1 MGNALFDWLSRM
13 GMEFAVFIVSM
24 VPLIE
29 LRGAV
34 PLGIGNGMPWHV
46 VMPLAY
52 LGNCIPIPFVLFFG
66 PKVLNWVGT
75 LKPFH
80 NLVKRYQDKL
90 HSKKSQ
96 VTKYAKYGL
105 FLFVAVPIP
114 GTGAW
119 SGALIAALLDMP
131 KGKAFVSIAFGVIAA
146 GIIMLIGSHVVVSA
160 VNAI

>member
-1 MGNALFDWLSRM
+1 MGTALFEWLSGM
-13 GMEFAVFIVSM
+13 GMELAVFIVSM

-52 LGNCIPIPFVLFFG
+52 LGNCLPIPFILFIG
-66 PKVLNWVGT
+66 PKVLNWLGT
-75 LKPFH
+75 LKPFQRP
-80 NLVKRYQDKL
+80 VKWYQDKL

-131 KGKAFVSIAFGVIAA
+131 KRKAFVSIVLGVVAA
-146 GIIMLIGSHVVVSA
+146 GIIMLIGSHIVVSA